1 MKKSKVLSLLTAGA
15 MCVAMLPMS
24 AFAAG
29 IDSPYVTSAT
39 IAGAESESD
48 ANGNLYLTVPSN
60 TQLAGQT
67 FTMTTS
73 EKVSFVGTN
82 EPNSGELYAVEGS
95 DTAANLRF
103 AIDLT
108 NFPDLDVNFNT
119 PAYSIDLTSSDGVNW
134 SGSFNEGFAANMATL
149 GQGLTYADSSLRAG
163 TMENDAGEGN
173 IAWDIYTNSDAVNT
187 QLVICDPDSQIVTV
201 IYNYGDGSKYEWD
214 LPVGAPLPEITIP
227 GNYTVESWYYDDQY
241 TNAIN
246 FETATVAATGDT
258 GVMEVFAK
266 TTSTGSGDSF
276 LEDLA
281 DENATILHIGSPEDF
296 NDFVSH
302 STDVDPDQTVVLT
315 TSIDLN
321 NASYQA
327 IQFEGNF
334 DGQGN
339 TISNV
344 KFTSRGNYAGM
355 FSELGAT
362 QKIANLNLNNVTVTG
377 GIFSGYAGILAGQV
391 YGVNETP
398 RENCLIQNVHVTGGS
413 VSGYTCGGLV
423 GYSFASMIRYC
434 SVDGTSVSSL
444 ANGGGIAGLT
454 YGDII
459 SCYANNVEPFALQNR
474 GRGGIVGKLLES
486 GSIADCW
493 YTYEEIYGEDQ
504 LPGEIGDN
512 FRLNRTLSVNEQ
524 LTAASMWAD
533 ADPDLQPDWT
543 AGVRDGEVVI
553 NFAID
558 TTYAFSQNN

>member
-29 IDSPYVTSAT
+29 TDAPHVDSAT
-39 IAGAESESD
+39 IAGAQSVSD

-73 EKVSFVGTN
+73 EAVSFVGTDA
-82 EPNSGELYAVEGS
+82 PNAGELYAVEGS

-103 AIDLT
+103 AIDLS
-108 NFPDLDVNFNT
+108 NIPNLDVNFNT
-119 PAYSIDLTSSDGVNW
+119 PAYSIDLNSEDGMNW

-163 TMENDAGEGN
+163 MMKNESEEGN

-187 QLVICDPDSQIVTV
+187 QLVICDPESDLVPVTY
-201 IYNYGDGSKYEWD
+201 IYGEGKNEKYNWT
-214 LPVGAPLPEITIP
+214 LPEGAPLPQIAVP
-227 GNYTVESWYYDDQY
+227 GNYDVEGWYYDDQY

-276 LEDLA
+276 LEDLE

-302 STDVDPDQTVVLT
+302 STEVDPDQTVVLT

-344 KFTSRGNYAGM
+344 KFTARGNYAGM

-362 QKIANLNLNNVTVTG
+362 QKIVNLNLNNVTATG
-377 GIFSGYAGILAGQV
+377 GILSSYVGTLAGWV

-434 SVDGTSVSSL
+434 SVDGTSVSGM

-459 SCYANNVEPFALQNR
+459 ACYSDEVTPFALQAR

-486 GSIADCW
+486 GKILDCW
-493 YTYEEIYGEDQ
+493 CGYSPAYGSNEGGTVTNVVYTSDIQPLWNGWNTNLTEHVWTLGNQTATFIQSEIEYDF
-504 LPGEIGDN
+504 D
-512 FRLNRTLSVNEQ
+512 V
-524 LTAASMWAD
+524 
-533 ADPDLQPDWT
+533 
-543 AGVRDGEVVI
+543 
-553 NFAID
+553 
-558 TTYAFSQNN
+558 